1 MSKKIMAVLLSLIIA
16 FSVVAVPVGAADVE
30 FTTGAIEV
38 GNILNYLLDKLIS
51 FVLKYLNMYWPG
63 YEDNWSSADTYVP
76 ENFYEGDKA
85 FDETVDANAQWEVGY
100 ASASLLDGVAPMN
113 GDFYL
118 AGSLEPIA
126 GRVPSKVEDDQ
137 RVRVYAI
144 SDGTGGTMV
153 HAVID
158 GFGLARG
165 DVQTIRERFEE
176 FADKNN
182 VTNVNVSVLHQ
193 HSCIDTLGMNVP
205 LAQALIFNTG
215 NAASGGLLED
225 QKVKLNQVF
234 MENLFTKTV
243 FCMKKA
249 VSTMKA
255 GTLYYGTADISDY
268 IRDKRDPQA
277 FDGNIHRLRF
287 VPDDNSAAEIWI
299 VEAGIHLMS
308 FGAGGDI
315 LSGDFPIYLERTL
328 KEELGVN
335 LVYIQGAE
343 LAISMR
349 TVDLCS
355 KCGEVPIIV
364 KPVVDAPNG
373 TYTIGCPNG
382 CIITTPDDAEG
393 STFTTEDAKDY
404 VKTVDN
410 WNTISETGLDNESA
424 LSYGKTLAKE
434 LMKINNDVKVDPVL
448 NIAMKEVKLNVT
460 NEILT
465 LAAREDVL
473 NSVIVKNGKNYQ
485 LVTEIGYME
494 LGNEIAVFLC
504 PGEFDPSLIY
514 GGPESGDAAWTGGE
528 WSLPALADVTDCD
541 NVLVYGLCN
550 DQSGYVLR
558 DNEYH
563 SILSENEEVNVISD
577 TAGSTFVNEFIGL
590 LGEIDEAS
598 AA

>member
-16 FSVVAVPVGAADVE
+16 FSIVAVPVGAADVE
-30 FTTGAIEV
+30 FTTGAVEV
-38 GNILNYLLDKLIS
+38 GNILNYLIDKLIS

-63 YEDNWSSADTYVP
+63 YEDSWSTTEDYVP
-76 ENFYEGDKA
+76 ENFYEGDKV
-85 FDETVDANAQWEVGY
+85 FDESVAAEARWSVGY
-100 ASASLLDGVAPMN
+100 ASASLLDGIAPMN

-144 SDGTGGTMV
+144 SDGTGGRMV

-165 DVQTIRERFEE
+165 DVQTIRERFAD
-176 FADKNN
+176 FAKEYN

-215 NAASGGLLED
+215 NVASGGLLEG
-225 QKVKLNQVF
+225 QKVELNQVF

-249 VSTMKA
+249 VATMKE
-255 GTLYYGTADISDY
+255 GTLNYGTADISDY

-287 VPDDNSAAEIWI
+287 TPDDNSGEIWI

-328 KEELGVN
+328 KEELGVD

-349 TVDLCS
+349 TVDLCAE
-355 KCGEVPIIV
+355 CGEVPVIT
-364 KPVVDAPNG
+364 KPASEGGAYSIACPE
-373 TYTIGCPNG
+373 GCLK
-382 CIITTPDDAEG
+382 TVADDSEG
-393 STFTTEDAKDY
+393 STYTSEDAKDY

-434 LMKINNDVKVDPVL
+434 LMKINNDVELDPVL
-448 NIAMKEVKLNVT
+448 NIAMQEVRLNVT

-473 NSVIVKNGKNYQ
+473 NSVIVKNGSNYQ

-494 LGNEIAVFLC
+494 LGNEVAVFLC

-528 WSLPALADVTDCD
+528 WNLPALAEITDCD

-563 SILSENEEVNVISD
+563 SLLAENEEVNVISN
-577 TAGSTFVNEFIGL
+577 TAGSTFVNAFINL
-590 LGEIDEAS
+590 LSEIDEAS

>member
-1 MSKKIMAVLLSLIIA
+1 MSKKIMAVLLSLILA

-30 FTTGAIEV
+30 FTTGAVDV
-38 GNILNYLLDKLIS
+38 GNIVNLLLDKLIS
-51 FVLKYLNMYWPG
+51 VILKYLNMYWPG
-63 YEDNWSSADTYVP
+63 YEDSWSTTEEYVP
-76 ENFYEGDKA
+76 ENFYEGDKN
-85 FDETVDANAQWEVGY
+85 FDESVQPGAGWEVGY
-100 ASASLLDGVAPMN
+100 ASASLLDGVDEMN

-144 SDGTGGTMV
+144 SDGVGGTMV

-165 DVQTIRERFEE
+165 DVQTIRERFKE

-182 VTNVNVSVLHQ
+182 VTNVQVSVLHQ

-215 NAASGGLLED
+215 NAATGGLID
-225 QKVKLNQVF
+225 GQKVQINQEF

-243 FCMKKA
+243 YCMKKA
-249 VSTMKA
+249 VASMKE
-255 GTLYYGTADISDY
+255 GTLFYGKADISDY

-287 VPDDNSAAEIWI
+287 VPADGTAETWI
-299 VEAGIHLMS
+299 VEAGVHLMS
-308 FGAGGDI
+308 YGAGGDI
-315 LSGDFPIYLERTL
+315 LSGDFPIYIERTL

-335 LVYIQGAE
+335 LVYVQGAE

-349 TVDLCS
+349 TVDICA
-355 KCGEVPIIV
+355 KCGEVPLIF
-364 KPVVDAPNG
+364 KPIADLTE
-373 TYTIGCPNG
+373 TYTIACPNG
-382 CIITTPDDAEG
+382 CLKTVADNAEG
-393 STFTTEDAKDY
+393 STYTSEDAKDY
-404 VKTVDN
+404 IKTVDN
-410 WNTISETGLDNESA
+410 WNKLSETGLSNESA
-424 LSYGKTLAKE
+424 LSYGKTMAKV
-434 LMKINNDVKVDPVL
+434 LMNIRREQVVAPVL
-448 NIAMKEVKLNVT
+448 NIAMQEVRLNVT
-460 NEILT
+460 NQILT

-473 NSVIVKNGKNYQ
+473 NSVIVKNGNGYQ

-494 LGNEIAVFLC
+494 LGNEIAIFLC
-504 PGEFDPSLIY
+504 PGEFDPALVY
-514 GGPESGDAAWTGGE
+514 GGPESGDASWMGKDWT
-528 WSLPALADVTDCD
+528 LPALVEATDCE
-541 NVLVYGLCN
+541 NVMVYGLCN
-550 DQSGYVLR
+550 DQAGYVLR

-563 SILSENEEVNVISD
+563 SLLAENEEVNVISD
-577 TAGSTFVNEFIGL
+577 TAGSTFVNAFISL
-590 LGEIDEAS
+590 IDEIKANT

>member
-1 MSKKIMAVLLSLIIA
+1 MSKKVMAVLLSLIIA

-30 FTTGAIEV
+30 FTAGAVDV
-38 GNILNYLLDKLIS
+38 GNIVNLLLDKLIS
-51 FVLKYLNMYWPG
+51 TILKYLNMFWPG
-63 YEDNWSSADTYVP
+63 YEGGWSTTEDYVP
-76 ENFYEGDKA
+76 ENFYEGSTK
-85 FDETVDANAQWEVGY
+85 FDNAGSQWKVGY
-100 ASASLLDGVAPMN
+100 ASASLLDGVDAMN

-126 GRVPSKVEDDQ
+126 GRVPSKIEDDQ

-144 SDGTGGTMV
+144 SDGVGGTMV

-165 DVQTIRERFEE
+165 DVQTIRERFKE

-182 VTNVNVSVLHQ
+182 VTNVQVSVLHQ

-215 NAASGGLLED
+215 NAASGGLLEG
-225 QKVKLNQVF
+225 QKVQLNQVF

-243 FCMKKA
+243 YSMKKA
-249 VSTMKA
+249 VASMKT
-255 GTLYYGTADISDY
+255 GDLYYGSADISDY

-277 FDGNIHRLRF
+277 FDGNLHRLRF
-287 VPDDNSAAEIWI
+287 VPDDGSAETWI

-308 FGAGGDI
+308 YGAGGDV
-315 LSGDFPIYLERTL
+315 LSGDFPIYIERTL

-335 LVYIQGAE
+335 LVYVQGAE

-349 TVDLCS
+349 TVDVCA
-355 KCGEVPIIV
+355 KCGEVPNIV
-364 KPVVDAPNG
+364 KPAKEG
-373 TYTIGCPNG
+373 GAYSIACPNG
-382 CIITTPDDAEG
+382 CLVTKVDNKAG
-393 STFTTEDAKDY
+393 STYTAEDAKDY
-404 VKTVDN
+404 VKTVDA
-410 WNTISETGLDNESA
+410 WNQLSETGLSNESA
-424 LSYGKTLAKE
+424 LSYGKTMAKVLMNIKPSSETKLA
-434 LMKINNDVKVDPVL
+434 PVL
-448 NIAMKEVKLNVT
+448 NIAMKEVRLNVT
-460 NEILT
+460 NQILT

-473 NSVIVKNGKNYQ
+473 NSVIVKNGKSYQ

-494 LGNEIAVFLC
+494 LGNEVAVFLC
-504 PGEFDPSLIY
+504 PGEFDPMLVY
-514 GGPESGDAAWTGGE
+514 GGPESGDAAWTGGD
-528 WSLPALADVTDCD
+528 WSFPALADITDCE
-541 NVLVYGLCN
+541 NVMVYGLCN

-563 SILSENEEVNVISD
+563 SLLAENEEVNVISD
-577 TAGSTFVNEFIGL
+577 TAGSTFVNAFISL
-590 LGEIDEAS
+590 IDEIN

>member
-1 MSKKIMAVLLSLIIA
+1 MSKKIMAVLLSLILA

-30 FTTGAIEV
+30 FTTGAV
-38 GNILNYLLDKLIS
+38 DVSNIVNLLLDKLIS
-51 FVLKYLNMYWPG
+51 AILKYLNMFWPG
-63 YEDNWSSADTYVP
+63 YEDSWSTTEDYVP
-76 ENFYEGDKA
+76 ENFYEGSTE
-85 FDETVDANAQWEVGY
+85 FDNAGSQWKVGY
-100 ASASLLDGVAPMN
+100 ASASLLDGIDEMN

-144 SDGTGGTMV
+144 SDGDGGTMV

-165 DVQTIRERFEE
+165 DVQTIRERFKD

-182 VTNVNVSVLHQ
+182 VTNVQVSVLHQ

-215 NAASGGLLED
+215 NAATGGLID
-225 QKVKLNQVF
+225 GQKVELNQEF

-243 FCMKKA
+243 YSMKKA
-249 VSTMKA
+249 VASMKE

-268 IRDKRDPQA
+268 IRDKRDPQS

-287 VPDDNSAAEIWI
+287 APSDGSAETWI
-299 VEAGIHLMS
+299 VEAGLHLMS
-308 FGAGGDI
+308 YGAGGDI
-315 LSGDFPIYLERTL
+315 LSGDFPIYIERTL

-335 LVYIQGAE
+335 LVYVQGAE
-343 LAISMR
+343 LAIGMR
-349 TVDLCS
+349 TVDVCS
-355 KCGEVPIIV
+355 KCGEVPEII
-364 KPVVDAPNG
+364 KPADESG
-373 TYTIGCPNG
+373 TYAIACPNG
-382 CIITTPDDAEG
+382 CLATKADDAEG
-393 STFTTEDAKDY
+393 STYTSEDAKDY
-404 VKTVDN
+404 IKTVDN
-410 WNTISETGLDNESA
+410 WNGISETGLDNESA
-424 LSYGKTLAKE
+424 LSYGKTMAKV
-434 LMKINNDVKVDPVL
+434 LMNIKSADETEVAPVL
-448 NIAMKEVKLNVT
+448 NVAMKEVKLNVT

-473 NSVIVKNGKNYQ
+473 NSVIVKNGDRYQ

-504 PGEFDPSLIY
+504 PGEFDPMLVY
-514 GGPESGDAAWTGGE
+514 GGPESGDAAWTGGD
-528 WSLPALADVTDCD
+528 WTLPALAEMTDCE
-541 NVLVYGLCN
+541 NVMVYGLCN
-550 DQSGYVLR
+550 DQAGYVLR

-563 SILSENEEVNVISD
+563 SLLAENEEVNVISD
-577 TAGSTFVNEFIGL
+577 TAGSTFVNAFIAL
-590 LGEIDEAS
+590 IDEIEEA
-598 AA
+598 